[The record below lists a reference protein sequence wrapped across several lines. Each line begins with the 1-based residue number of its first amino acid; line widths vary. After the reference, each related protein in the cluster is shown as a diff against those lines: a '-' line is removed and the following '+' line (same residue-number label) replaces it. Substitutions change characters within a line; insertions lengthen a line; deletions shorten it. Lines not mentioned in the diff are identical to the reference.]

1 VRRFLLFFIFFSGV
15 TAASAQ
21 FTSRLGRFQV
31 DQVKGCAPFAI
42 TITTTN
48 LTTVGE
54 CTPGKP
60 CLMDYEGNGTTSTN
74 QFTFTYNTP
83 GTFKLSVLYQSIGAD
98 DITVTVTDNTEPT
111 FEIYTCTGNAVSIK
125 VTDKSY
131 ETYLID
137 FNNDNTPETTIP
149 NGNNAVAQHSYG
161 APGFYT
167 IAVRGRNA
175 NSANNC
181 KIKTEGYQTLATL
194 PQPSVNVM
202 TAVDANNLK
211 LDMTT
216 APHIQYK
223 LEVALNNSAT
233 FQVYQNLYQVTTITV
248 PNLLVDNNFYCFR
261 LSAFDPCAV
270 TNTYSNI
277 ICSQDLDVA
286 FENGVNDLTWKT
298 STAGIGST
306 EIRRNGA
313 VYSTRSGA
321 LPLSFQDTD
330 YDCNK
335 DYCYQVVT
343 LYGGG
348 RRSISLQKCGI
359 GVLTTTF
366 PAIENVSAVVRA
378 GVELL
383 WEADPTIDIKN
394 FDISKSTPAGP
405 LQFFALTAEE
415 SYIDPTYDYQG
426 GVCYQVNYS
435 DFCDNRSAPGIIAC
449 PMSLTGSLDEKNA
462 ATLNWSGYTGWSA
475 GVNTY
480 QVNKYTAAGAL
491 ITTFTT
497 TDTTFIDYDPAD
509 NEQIVIYSITAIP
522 NEGGVEKRSISNNVR
537 LEKEVKLI
545 LPTAFT
551 PNGDGINP
559 LFTIS
564 GKFVSKMSIQIFDR
578 WGVLVFSSDK
588 NEPWDGT
595 RGGKVMP
602 ESAYVWKA
610 EVVDFVGRT
619 FSREG
624 TVLLLRPP
632 R

>member
-1 VRRFLLFFIFFSGV
+1 
-15 TAASAQ
+15 
-21 FTSRLGRFQV
+21 
-31 DQVKGCAPFAI
+31 
-42 TITTTN
+42 
-48 LTTVGE
+48 
-54 CTPGKP
+54 
-60 CLMDYEGNGTTSTN
+60 M
-74 QFTFTYNTP
+74 
-83 GTFKLSVLYQSIGAD
+83 
-98 DITVTVTDNTEPT
+98 
-111 FEIYTCTGNAVSIK
+111 
-125 VTDKSY
+125 
-131 ETYLID
+131 
-137 FNNDNTPETTIP
+137 
-149 NGNNAVAQHSYG
+149 
-161 APGFYT
+161 
-167 IAVRGRNA
+167 
-175 NSANNC
+175 
-181 KIKTEGYQTLATL
+181 
-194 PQPSVNVM
+194 
-202 TAVDANNLK
+202 
-211 LDMTT
+211 
-216 APHIQYK
+216 
-223 LEVALNNSAT
+223 
-233 FQVYQNLYQVTTITV
+233 
-248 PNLLVDNNFYCFR
+248 
-261 LSAFDPCAV
+261 
-270 TNTYSNI
+270 
-277 ICSQDLDVA
+277 
-286 FENGVNDLTWKT
+286 NDLTWKT